1 VRRRG
6 KLYTM
11 KTARVRN
18 GRATQRRH
26 KDSGPAPELSSLTF
40 LNWTLQQQVHFI
52 SGVGVDPIET
62 ALKAIKPTCQLMSG
76 VAELDRAWKAAKQ
89 PERQAFAREHRD
101 EIIALSETPALVTAA
116 GRSADAMRADS
127 SPDNDPLAIPTF
139 LRRGRPTASS

>member
-1 VRRRG
+1 MRRRG

-40 LNWTLQQQVHFI
+40 LNWTPQQQVHFMNGI
-52 SGVGVDPIET
+52 GVDAIET
-62 ALKAIKPTCQLMSG
+62 VLKAIKPTCQLMSG

-101 EIIALSETPALVTAA
+101 EIIALSETSELVTAA
-116 GRSADAMRADS
+116 GRSADAMRADT
-127 SPDNDPLAIPTF
+127 SPDDDPLAIPTF
-139 LRRGRPTASS
+139 LRRGRPTGSS